1 MSINRQ
7 MGKHTVVYSY
17 NELSKKKKET
27 SYWFMQ
33 QQNWIPKRN
42 RLSQKEKKKPDIQED
57 YFFKSRNI
65 GQLVYS
71 NRKL

>member
-42 RLSQKEKKKPDIQED
+42 RLSQKEKKK
-57 YFFKSRNI
+57 S
-65 GQLVYS
+65 QLYKKTISLKVVT
-71 NRKL
+71 